1 MFGFLRRKKKPKED
15 PADYVFRSDRSPGGS
30 FLFDDG
36 TFGYIADPEF
46 DISEFI
52 HFEDWETQEF
62 IESYWYGMLDGE
74 EKEEAERYIRTHF
87 RGKLPIGNIYID
99 RWGTD
104 GEFYQG
110 GCFLYFEGEALRDY
124 CYRNGE
130 PYPVRE
136 VPEEVIE
143 AFESGDYE
151 ALKKFRKEV
160 PELKHI
166 KH

>member
-1 MFGFLRRKKKPKED
+1 MFRLFNKKED
-15 PADYVFRSDRSPGGS
+15 PADYVFGRGHIPGGS
-30 FLFDDG
+30 YLFDDG

-52 HFEDWETQEF
+52 DFEDWETQEF

-74 EKEEAERYIRTHF
+74 EKGEAERYIRSHF
-87 RGKLPIGNIYID
+87 GGKLPIGNIYID

-110 GCFLYFEGEALRDY
+110 GCFLYFEGETLRDY

-130 PYPVRE
+130 PYPVRRI
-136 VPEEVIE
+136 PEEVIN
-143 AFESGDYE
+143 ALESKDYA
-151 ALKKFRKEV
+151 ALKKYRKAV
-160 PELKHI
+160 PE
-166 KH
+166 

>member
-1 MFGFLRRKKKPKED
+1 MFGFLKRKKKPKED

-46 DISEFI
+46 DIREFL
-52 HFEDWETQEF
+52 EEDDWETADF
-62 IESYWYGMLDGE
+62 IEDYYYGMLKGE
-74 EKEEAERYIRTHF
+74 QKAEAEGMIRERF
-87 RGKLPIGNIYID
+87 GGKIPIGNLYID
-99 RWGTD
+99 RWDTD

-110 GCFLYFEGEALRDY
+110 GCFLYFEGETLRDY
-124 CYRNGE
+124 CDRNGE

-136 VPEEVIE
+136 VPDEVIE

-160 PELKHI
+160 PELK
-166 KH
+166 KLK